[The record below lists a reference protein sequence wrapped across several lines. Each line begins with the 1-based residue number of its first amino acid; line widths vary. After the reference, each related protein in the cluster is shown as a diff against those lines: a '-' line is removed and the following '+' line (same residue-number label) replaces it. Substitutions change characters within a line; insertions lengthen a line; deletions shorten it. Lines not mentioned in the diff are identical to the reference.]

1 MRRLR
6 GYALAALGA
15 VLLVCALPTTA
26 AATGSIARPE
36 PRILSASWGT
46 DNAVGCP
53 SGAQG
58 LDNIPVT
65 FNWFIR
71 RSSIQTTDFRIVRS
85 DGSTATPTCAL
96 QFPPDES
103 DEAQTVNLIGDFG
116 DSVNGP
122 TPVAIR
128 VVGALQGKA
137 PGAIQWKQI
146 PPLPKA
152 KVEPLSGGP
161 YIVDA
166 WTLTPT
172 IYRGDA
178 NRCTVGKTFVRVM
191 WSNGLTAY
199 PTGAEVGAPVVASY
213 RAVYKLPSGK
223 LVAVAPLEVADL
235 HDHPS
240 AANADN
246 MHDLCLPRLPR
257 GAKLTGVTIGGGADP
272 GPQRRS
278 EHRSEV
284 QNRNRKRGSQDSN
297 LESPVLE
304 TGALASW
311 ATAPRRPS

>member
-1 MRRLR
+1 M
-6 GYALAALGA
+6 
-15 VLLVCALPTTA
+15 CALLTA
-26 AATGSIARPE
+26 AATGSFARPQA
-36 PRILSASWGT
+36 RILSASWGT

-53 SGAQG
+53 SGAKG

-71 RSSIQTTDFRIVRS
+71 HGSIQTTDFQVVRS

-122 TPVAIR
+122 TPAAIR

-137 PGAIQWKQI
+137 PAATRWRQL

-152 KVEPLSGGP
+152 NVEPLSGGP

-172 IYRGDA
+172 IYGGDR
-178 NRCTVGKTFVRVM
+178 NRCTAGKTFVRVM

-213 RAVYKLPSGK
+213 RAIYRLPNDR
-223 LVAVAPLEVADL
+223 VIAVAPLDVADL

-246 MHDLCLPRLPR
+246 MHDLCLPRLPH
-257 GAKLTGVTIGGGADP
+257 GAKLTGVTIGSGLIQDP
-272 GPQRRS
+272 NGDPNPAQKFRTSS
-278 EHRSEV
+278 ER
-284 QNRNRKRGSQDSN
+284 
-297 LESPVLE
+297 
-304 TGALASW
+304 
-311 ATAPRRPS
+311 

>member
-1 MRRLR
+1 
-6 GYALAALGA
+6 
-15 VLLVCALPTTA
+15 VLPTTA
-26 AATGSIARPE
+26 SATGSIARPA

-46 DNAVGCP
+46 DGAVGCP

-65 FNWFIR
+65 FSWFIR
-71 RSSIQTTDFRIVRS
+71 RPSIQTTDFRIVRS

-96 QFPPDES
+96 QFPPDEP

-116 DSVNGP
+116 DSLDGP

-137 PGAIQWKQI
+137 PGTVRWSPL

-152 KVEPLSGGP
+152 DVEPLSGGP

-166 WTLTPT
+166 WTLTPA
-172 IYRGDA
+172 IYRGDR
-178 NRCTVGKTFVRVM
+178 NRCTIGRTFVRVM

-213 RAVYKLPSGK
+213 RAIYRLPNGK
-223 LVAVAPLEVADL
+223 LVPIAPLDVADL
-235 HDHPS
+235 HDHPT

-246 MHDLCLPRLPR
+246 MHDLCLPRPPR
-257 GAKLTGVTIGGGADP
+257 GAKLAGVTIGAGLIQDP
-272 GPQRRS
+272 NGDPNLAQRF
-278 EHRSEV
+278 
-284 QNRNRKRGSQDSN
+284 
-297 LESPVLE
+297 
-304 TGALASW
+304 
-311 ATAPRRPS
+311 